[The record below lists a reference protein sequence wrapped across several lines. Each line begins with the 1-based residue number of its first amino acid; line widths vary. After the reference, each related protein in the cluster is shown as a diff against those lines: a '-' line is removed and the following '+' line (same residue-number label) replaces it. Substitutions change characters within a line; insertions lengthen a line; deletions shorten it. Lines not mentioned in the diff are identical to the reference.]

1 MIDCSEGVTTINE
14 DNGLRSAGPAKQ
26 HSVVEMLRLVE
37 DTLDDDKAQEVVS
50 IDLEGKTAIA
60 DYMVVASGRS
70 QRHVSALAERLA
82 RCLKEEGYGAAA
94 IEGLP
99 RSDWVLLDAGDIIV
113 HIFRPEVR
121 TFYNLE
127 KMWTV
132 MALPEDVAAL

>member
-1 MIDCSEGVTTINE
+1 MLTINE
-14 DNGLRSAGPAKQ
+14 DNSLRSAGPAKE
-26 HSVVEMLRLVE
+26 HSVPELLRLVE
-37 DTLDDDKAQEVVS
+37 NTLDDDKAQEVVS

-82 RCLKEEGYGAAA
+82 RRLKEEGHGAAA

-99 RSDWVLLDAGDIIV
+99 RADWVLLDAGDIIV

-121 TFYNLE
+121 AFYNLE

-132 MALPEDVAAL
+132 MVLPEDAAAR